1 MLHKIYKEKHNVTN
15 KKYETNRLTTKLT
28 QLRERNEKALVL
40 FLTAGY
46 PKLDSTV
53 PLVLELSQAGAD
65 IIELGMPFS
74 DPLADGPIIQASSQQ
89 AIKNGITLDH
99 ILNQVKEIRKH
110 TNIPLVLMGYLN
122 PILHY
127 GEEKFFADARK
138 AGVDGIILPEVPLEE
153 SDRFLSFNRK
163 YNLADILFVGPSTS
177 DERVR
182 TVDKV
187 TSGFL
192 YCVSTTGVT
201 GRTDI
206 GNIEFYVKRV
216 KRNAKN
222 NPVLVGFGIKT
233 PADAQRIALH
243 ADGVIVG
250 SALIQKIAQ
259 ENTAAEIDDW
269 VQRLKNAI

>member
-1 MLHKIYKEKHNVTN
+1 VKS
-15 KKYETNRLTTKLT
+15 KKFETNRLTTKLT

-46 PKLDSTV
+46 PQLDSTV
-53 PLVLELSQAGAD
+53 PLSLELAQAGAD

-74 DPLADGPIIQASSQQ
+74 DPLADGPVIQASSQQ
-89 AIKNGITLDH
+89 AIKNGITLEH
-99 ILNQVKEIRKH
+99 ILGQVKEIREH
-110 TNIPLVLMGYLN
+110 SDIPLVLMGYLN

-163 YNLADILFVGPSTS
+163 YNLADILFIGPATS
-177 DERVR
+177 DERIR
-182 TVDKV
+182 NIDKIS
-187 TSGFL
+187 SGFL

-201 GRTDI
+201 GRSNI
-206 GNIEFYVKRV
+206 GNIESYVKRV
-216 KRNAKN
+216 KRHAKK

-233 PADAQRIALH
+233 PEDAQRIAQH

-250 SALIQKIAQ
+250 SALIQKITQ
-259 ENTAAEIDDW
+259 VGTATEIDDW
-269 VQRLKNAI
+269 VRQLKNTI

>member
-1 MLHKIYKEKHNVTN
+1 VKN
-15 KKYETNRLTTKLT
+15 KTLKTNRLTAKLT
-28 QLRERNEKALVL
+28 QLREQNEKALVL

-53 PLVLELSQAGAD
+53 PLVLELAHAGAD

-74 DPLADGPIIQASSQQ
+74 DPLADGPIIQTSSQQ

-99 ILNQVKEIRKH
+99 ILNQVKRIREH

-127 GEEKFFADARK
+127 GEEKFFADAKK

-153 SDRFLSFNRK
+153 SERFLSINRK
-163 YNLADILFVGPSTS
+163 YNLADILFIGPATS
-177 DERVR
+177 DKRIQKI
-182 TVDKV
+182 DKA
-187 TSGFL
+187 TTGFL

-201 GRTDI
+201 GRTNVGDI
-206 GNIEFYVKRV
+206 KSYVKRV
-216 KRNAKN
+216 KRNSKN

-233 PADAQRIALH
+233 PIDAQRIAQQ

-250 SALIQKIAQ
+250 SALIQRITKGDSIKQ
-259 ENTAAEIDDW
+259 IGNY
-269 VQRLKNAI
+269 VKSLKKGINVLKLN

>member
-1 MLHKIYKEKHNVTN
+1 VKS
-15 KKYETNRLTTKLT
+15 KKFETNRLTTKLT

-53 PLVLELSQAGAD
+53 PLVLELAQAGAD

-74 DPLADGPIIQASSQQ
+74 DPLADGPVIQASSQQ
-89 AIKNGITLDH
+89 AIKNGITLEH
-99 ILNQVKEIRKH
+99 ILGQVKEIRKH

-127 GEEKFFADARK
+127 GEEQFFADARK

-153 SDRFLSFNRK
+153 SDRFLSLTRK
-163 YNLADILFVGPSTS
+163 HHLADILLVSPAT
-177 DERVR
+177 
-182 TVDKV
+182 TDKRIREIDKIS
-187 TSGFL
+187 SGFL

-201 GRTDI
+201 GRSNIGDI
-206 GNIEFYVKRV
+206 ELYVKRV
-216 KRNAKN
+216 KHSAKN

-233 PADAQRIALH
+233 PADAQRISQN

-250 SALIQKIAQ
+250 SALVQKIAQ
-259 ENTAAEIDDW
+259 AGTAMEIDDW
-269 VQRLKNAI
+269 VRQLKNAL

>member
-1 MLHKIYKEKHNVTN
+1 VKS
-15 KKYETNRLTTKLT
+15 KKFETNRLTTKLT

-53 PLVLELSQAGAD
+53 PLVFELAQAGAD

-74 DPLADGPIIQASSQQ
+74 DPLADGPVIQASSQQ
-89 AIKNGITLDH
+89 AIKNRITLDR
-99 ILNQVKEIRKH
+99 ILDQVKEIRKQ

-127 GEEKFFADARK
+127 GEEKFFADARR

-153 SDRFLSFNRK
+153 SDRFLLLTRK
-163 YNLADILFVGPSTS
+163 HHLADILLVSPAT
-177 DERVR
+177 
-182 TVDKV
+182 TDKRIREIDKIS
-187 TSGFL
+187 SGFL

-201 GRTDI
+201 GRSHVGDI
-206 GNIEFYVKRV
+206 ESYVKRV
-216 KRNAKN
+216 KHHAKK

-250 SALIQKIAQ
+250 SALIQKITQ
-259 ENTAAEIDDW
+259 VGTATEIDDW
-269 VQRLKNAI
+269 VRQLKNTI

>member
-1 MLHKIYKEKHNVTN
+1 MNRTNNHQNFNRITQTLDSLKEQ
-15 KKYETNRLTTKLT
+15 KK
-28 QLRERNEKALVL
+28 KALVL

-53 PLVLELSQAGAD
+53 PLALELAHAGAD

-74 DPLADGPIIQASSQQ
+74 DPLADGPVIQASSQQ
-89 AIKNGITLDH
+89 AIKNGITLDR
-99 ILNQVKEIRKH
+99 ILDQVKEIRKH
-110 TNIPLVLMGYLN
+110 TDIPLVLMGYLN

-153 SDRFLSFNRK
+153 SDRFLSLTRK
-163 YNLADILFVGPSTS
+163 HHLADILLVSPATPS
-177 DERVR
+177 ERIR
-182 TVDKV
+182 NIDKV
-187 TSGFL
+187 SSGFL

-201 GRTDI
+201 GRSNIGDI
-206 GNIEFYVKRV
+206 ELYVKRV
-216 KRNAKN
+216 KHSAIN

-233 PADAQRIALH
+233 PSDAQRITQH

-250 SALIQKIAQ
+250 SALIQRITKEGSVKAIGG
-259 ENTAAEIDDW
+259 W
-269 VQRLKNAI
+269 VRQLKKAI